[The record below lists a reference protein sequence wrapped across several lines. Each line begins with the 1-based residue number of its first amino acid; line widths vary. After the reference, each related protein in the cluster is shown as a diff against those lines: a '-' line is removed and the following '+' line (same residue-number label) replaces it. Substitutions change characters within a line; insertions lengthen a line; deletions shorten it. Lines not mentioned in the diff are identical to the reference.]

1 MNDIELI
8 KKLAGVGKPNPIEE
22 LKKWADSQLTNQPKI
37 ENQAPCPTLN
47 DFQISEFNEINT
59 SISKVKENF
68 IKNLEKKGEKEEIEK
83 QLWMLKN
90 FLSFKEDEILRK

>member
-68 IKNLEKKGEKEEIEK
+68 IKNLEKKGIHITNVILNAIEIKEIKGE
-83 QLWMLKN
+83 
-90 FLSFKEDEILRK
+90 